1 MILDVVYRIWIS
13 DQNIQIN
20 MLINYNRLGELTFFD
35 NIKKYS
41 PNVYINVEWTYC
53 RFLEIDT
60 YIYMDKY
67 NA

>member
-35 NIKKYS
+35 IIKKY
-41 PNVYINVEWTYC
+41 
-53 RFLEIDT
+53 LQL
-60 YIYMDKY
+60 
-67 NA
+67 